1 MILVSLASWPP
12 ITTTSPPTKVV
23 APPPLEARG
32 RSGMLDQV
40 PSATSKQSTRAV
52 VGERPPATHT
62 APPSTKPIR
71 WFRGWGSGGSTV
83 QAFPLGSYDSS
94 AETLPRAVL
103 PPTANSFPATAA

>member
-83 QAFPLGSYDSS
+83 QRSEEHTSELQSQFHLVCRLLL
-94 AETLPRAVL
+94 EK
-103 PPTANSFPATAA
+103 